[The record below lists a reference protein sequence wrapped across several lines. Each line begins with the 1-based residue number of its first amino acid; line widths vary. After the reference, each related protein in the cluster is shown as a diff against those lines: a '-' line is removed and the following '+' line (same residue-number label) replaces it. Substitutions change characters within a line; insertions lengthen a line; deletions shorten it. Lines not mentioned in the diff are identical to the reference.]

1 MRKPQVSP
9 LYVFSAVSTYSLL
22 AEHTKGL
29 KNKYYENEVCAVCL
43 HKNIFFS
50 KWHFHLECCNN
61 KKNLF

>member
-43 HKNIFFS
+43 HKNIFFQNDI
-50 KWHFHLECCNN
+50 FI
-61 KKNLF
+61 

>member
-1 MRKPQVSP
+1 MQNTLKWEKPQVSP

-43 HKNIFFS
+43 HKNIFFQNDI
-50 KWHFHLECCNN
+50 FI
-61 KKNLF
+61 